1 MYFMN
6 LFIVSLAGC
15 VMFAHRKQHDST
27 PSPPPP
33 SSPTARP
40 SQPPRLRGGSRWRSR
55 MTARAAGFSEH
66 VNMLNA
72 GSYMYRAVQNRH
84 VCNGVVSGQS
94 EGGGERQDKM
104 LKRT

>member
-1 MYFMN
+1 
-6 LFIVSLAGC
+6 
-15 VMFAHRKQHDST
+15 
-27 PSPPPP
+27 
-33 SSPTARP
+33 
-40 SQPPRLRGGSRWRSR
+40 

-94 EGGGERQDKM
+94 EGGGERQDTM
-104 LKRT
+104 VKRT